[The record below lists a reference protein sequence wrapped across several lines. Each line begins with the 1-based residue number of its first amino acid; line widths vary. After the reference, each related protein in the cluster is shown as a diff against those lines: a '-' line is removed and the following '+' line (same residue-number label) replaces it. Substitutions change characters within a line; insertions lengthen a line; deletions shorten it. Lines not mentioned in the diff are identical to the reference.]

1 MGLQWGKKYQRAIGV
16 AFAALLPLVALARI
30 GVPDPV
36 PQRRVAAD
44 RIRENTPADAV
55 IISAID
61 PVFLEQRVA
70 GHSARRIVPLSREVE
85 YTRALFS
92 PQSSAAKDQPISTGG
107 ARRRY
112 IIQFV
117 ATEQIDELVKEARQG
132 RRIFFD
138 TTALEEDDSE
148 AFKLVNSRFRMTRK
162 APALYELEAL

>member
-1 MGLQWGKKYQRAIGV
+1 
-16 AFAALLPLVALARI
+16 
-30 GVPDPV
+30 
-36 PQRRVAAD
+36 
-44 RIRENTPADAV
+44 V

-70 GHSARRIVPLSREVE
+70 EHSARRIVPLSREVE

-92 PQSSAAKDQPISTGG
+92 PPSSVAKDQPISTSG
-107 ARRRY
+107 APRRY

-132 RRIFFD
+132 RRVFLD

-148 AFKLVNSRFRMTRK
+148 AFKLVNSRFRLTRK